1 MPAARP
7 SAGARRRQYHAVHT
21 ALAFHLGVIRPGPN
35 FHRTSAMNAQT
46 KPAFPTEYAV
56 WGALVASHGSPKRES
71 EVSAGFWR
79 RESGKGYA
87 TPVAT
92 WFDEGLAFAQIG
104 EQDAIDPDCGDEW
117 LRFASETWPKLS
129 ALSEDDYRQ
138 AMETGA
144 WPDGVPVRLAPPQ
157 NREAIGGNNPPE
169 GTVEALLAEAQDA
182 VEKAA
187 VLVRAGAAKTQKD
200 ADIAAN
206 VAKTLTETKAK
217 IIAAHKVEKE
227 PWLQGGRD
235 VDAKFFPL
243 RDSLED
249 TAKALKSKVNLPF
262 LQEQKRLADEAEAKA
277 KREAAEAA
285 AAGRE
290 PDAPAAEPVK
300 VTSGS
305 KGRKVS
311 LVERKYGE
319 ITDHEAFAGWL
330 GKTKS
335 PVIMAALESAAGA
348 LARNPVYAAGDTPC
362 PGLIVRSR
370 QEAV

>member
-1 MPAARP
+1 
-7 SAGARRRQYHAVHT
+7 
-21 ALAFHLGVIRPGPN
+21 
-35 FHRTSAMNAQT
+35 MNAQS

-56 WGALVASHGSPKRES
+56 WGALVATHGSPKRES
-71 EVSAGFWR
+71 EVSAGVWR

-92 WFDEGLAFAQIG
+92 WFDEGLAFAKVGDQ
-104 EQDAIDPDCGDEW
+104 EAIDPDCGDEW

-129 ALSEDDYRQ
+129 AFSQEAYDH

-144 WPDGVPVRLAPPQ
+144 WPDGVPVRAPKQ
-157 NREAIGGNNPPE
+157 QDREAIGGNHPPE

-182 VEKAA
+182 VDKAA
-187 VLVRAGAAKTQKD
+187 VLVKAGAAKTQKD

-235 VDAKFFPL
+235 VDAKFFPV

-290 PDAPAAEPVK
+290 PDAPAAEPIK

-311 LVERKYGE
+311 LIERKYGE

-348 LARNPVYAAGDTPC
+348 LARNPVYAAGDTPA
-362 PGLIVRSR
+362 PGLIVRVR
-370 QEAV
+370 QEAR

>member
-1 MPAARP
+1 
-7 SAGARRRQYHAVHT
+7 
-21 ALAFHLGVIRPGPN
+21 
-35 FHRTSAMNAQT
+35 MNAQS

-56 WGALVASHGSPKRES
+56 WGALVATHGSPKRES
-71 EVSAGFWR
+71 EVSAGVWR

-92 WFDEGLAFAQIG
+92 WFDEGLAFAKVGDQ
-104 EQDAIDPDCGDEW
+104 EAIDPDCGDEW

-129 ALSEDDYRQ
+129 AFSQEAYDH

-144 WPDGVPVRLAPPQ
+144 WPDGVPVRAPKQ
-157 NREAIGGNNPPE
+157 QDREAIGGNHPPE

-182 VEKAA
+182 VDKAA
-187 VLVRAGAAKTQKD
+187 VLVKAGAAKTQKD

-235 VDAKFFPL
+235 VDAKFFGL
-243 RDSLED
+243 RD
-249 TAKALKSKVNLPF
+249 ALADNAADLKKKVSEPF
-262 LQEQKRLADEAEAKA
+262 LKEQQRIANEAAAKA
-277 KREAAEAA
+277 KQEAEEAA

-290 PDAPAAEPVK
+290 PEAPPPEPVK

-305 KGRKVS
+305 KGRKVT
-311 LVERKYGE
+311 LMDVKFGE
-319 ITDHEAFAGWL
+319 ITDAEAFAASL
-330 GKTKS
+330 AKIANPDMMS
-335 PVIMAALESAAGA
+335 LLERLANRLASNPMNPAGSEPA
-348 LARNPVYAAGDTPC
+348 
-362 PGLIVRSR
+362 PGVRVGVR
-370 QEAV
+370 QEAR